1 MLFGILPGSEARHWS
16 IKLFGL
22 GEVWASYWRIVSLVY
37 PEWSA
42 CMALPKSWG
51 ACLTPNCAPACA
63 RGGVPEKLAQ

>member
-37 PEWSA
+37 PEASISTSSSSDEHA
-42 CMALPKSWG
+42 HCSLL
-51 ACLTPNCAPACA
+51 CF
-63 RGGVPEKLAQ
+63 